1 MNRKAIAIAVLGAA
15 FVAGCT
21 PQQTA
26 KANASASGASAGVKT
41 ADVTKPKNDYNIT
54 VNYEL
59 GMHCT
64 GFDFTYCCVLPPYN
78 SVQSQVIKTADGPK
92 AYPELLESDEED
104 HSVLVDGKKRFKLA
118 YGHIDN
124 TYSEGSKLAY
134 WNVPY
139 DVDGDGKWEKNENVA
154 NAYWTHLYVYKDLK
168 GSNPKNTSKDSE
180 KKFVGLNIP
189 VPLDNGPAGAAVP
202 SPMKGG
208 HLHYTGEKGTIV
220 FTKSPVLDNV
230 PIVLTNPGIW
240 DALGL
245 PLTPFTDTVA
255 AKNPLTLVE
264 SDIQPYLCQL
274 PRQRDGERRQV
285 HSVQAGEGLL
295 EGAGGFGLDRQPEGD
310 LHLHH
315 GDPRRPQRHR
325 LPEELQAEQP

>member
-1 MNRKAIAIAVLGAA
+1 MNRKAIALAVLGAV
-15 FVAGCT
+15 FVAGCA

-26 KANASASGASAGVKT
+26 KAPDSGATAGTAT

-78 SVQSQVIKTADGPK
+78 SVQSQVIKTADGPR
-92 AYPELLESDEED
+92 AYPELLESDEKD

-154 NAYWTHLYVYKDLK
+154 NAYYTHLYVYKDLK
-168 GSNPKNTSKDSE
+168 GTNPKGTSKDSE
-180 KKFVGLNIP
+180 KLFVGIQIP
-189 VPLDNGPAGAAVP
+189 VPQDNGPAGAAVP

-240 DALGL
+240 DAL
-245 PLTPFTDTVA
+245 A
-255 AKNPLTLVE
+255 
-264 SDIQPYLCQL
+264 C
-274 PRQRDGERRQV
+274 R
-285 HSVQAGEGLL
+285 
-295 EGAGGFGLDRQPEGD
+295 
-310 LHLHH
+310 
-315 GDPRRPQRHR
+315 
-325 LPEELQAEQP
+325 